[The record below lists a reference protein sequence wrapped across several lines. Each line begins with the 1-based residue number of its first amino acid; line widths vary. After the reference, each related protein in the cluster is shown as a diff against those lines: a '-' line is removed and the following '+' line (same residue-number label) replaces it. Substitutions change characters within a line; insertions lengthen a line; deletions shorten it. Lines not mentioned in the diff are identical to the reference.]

1 MAQSSARKSTNLTID
16 AVLVRSAKDLGINIS
31 QAAEDGIRSAVS
43 KTMADQWKQENQ
55 ASLKSSNDFVENHG
69 LPLARNRLF

>member
-1 MAQSSARKSTNLTID
+1 MAQSSARKPTNLTIN
-16 AVLVRSAKDLGINIS
+16 AALVRSAKELGINIS

-55 ASLKSSNDFVENHG
+55 AALESSNDFVDRHG

>member
-1 MAQSSARKSTNLTID
+1 MAQSSARKSTNLTIN
-16 AVLVRSAKDLGINIS
+16 AALVRSAKDLGINIS

-55 ASLKSSNDFVENHG
+55 AALESSNDFVDKNG
-69 LPLARNRLF
+69 VPLARNRLF

>member
-31 QAAEDGIRSAVS
+31 RAAEDGIRSAVS